1 MEKKLAAWLGL
12 PILWLELAIFSRQAF
27 FKAWLGL
34 SLPIWDF
41 VQRLGLP
48 FWRLVP
54 SLIHGDLNAIVQ
66 YIIRLFLRGLN
77 MDSES
82 LSYENSI

>member
-12 PILWLELAIFSRQAF
+12 PISWLELAIFSGQAF

-41 VQRLGLP
+41 VQRTAWLAKQAKLFFRLGLA
-48 FWRLVP
+48 WL
-54 SLIHGDLNAIVQ
+54 AILAACSKSNCKAQ
-66 YIIRLFLRGLN
+66 TGL
-77 MDSES
+77 
-82 LSYENSI
+82 